1 MLFLLM
7 PRSRNSSLQG
17 SSDDLKN
24 YNRETTNAILTFSDN
39 DKYRCTVLSQTTSR
53 PCITIT
59 RQTAKRLITLMHDE
73 DIPDP
78 AQPNTQ
84 GPDGQPVNAVYIRL
98 SILNGSASS
107 LQSESAQPLDPKLLQ
122 YLRLINTKR
131 EPLSTLQRA
140 SGQQHSE
147 YTTGRTTT
155 ECQGSQINETVDLG
169 QKKPRLKF
177 AHQFGL
183 ATDDTSP
190 TNGPLNLTTDGNQKA
205 KVTFTMSATGTQG
218 KDGTSRCS
226 NGDNTCSICLDDMV
240 RKQKEA
246 KLIFRRA
253 SQPSC
258 LVGRESEQQTIRQ
271 FLTNHV
277 VGNQPNSL
285 YISGQPGTG
294 KTASLLSICL
304 QMRGAFKGAK
314 QPIKLLVIN
323 CMTVENPQSFY
334 ARLATEIVGE
344 PVTIKDALKVL
355 EALFL
360 NPKRK
365 TLYLVVLDEID
376 SLLTRNQDILYKL
389 FEWPTL
395 PGSRLTLI
403 GIANAL
409 NLTDRF
415 LPRLKAK
422 DCMPQL
428 LNFNPYQVTD
438 ISAIIKGRLVEVNG
452 NSMPAPQRR
461 KPGPK
466 SKTKPDPADS
476 GCEAGGNSPD
486 RTSLKELSLIDTQPL
501 LIEVPAIELCARKVA
516 AATGDLRKALDICR
530 QAIELAELEYLKQ
543 APPSNPTAILDSPVT
558 MLHMLKVLQSA
569 FGTPTITKI
578 KSLSFQQKLLLCTA
592 ALYTARRKSALTLGK
607 LHEEYMSQCKLTD
620 VVGAVSRLEFFDL
633 ATTLDSFGLISIAAS
648 RNELSRR
655 VSLAVQIAE
664 LTHAVADVP
673 ILQSLLQDQLPA

>member
-1 MLFLLM
+1 
-7 PRSRNSSLQG
+7 
-17 SSDDLKN
+17 
-24 YNRETTNAILTFSDN
+24 
-39 DKYRCTVLSQTTSR
+39 
-53 PCITIT
+53 
-59 RQTAKRLITLMHDE
+59 
-73 DIPDP
+73 
-78 AQPNTQ
+78 
-84 GPDGQPVNAVYIRL
+84 
-98 SILNGSASS
+98 
-107 LQSESAQPLDPKLLQ
+107 
-122 YLRLINTKR
+122 
-131 EPLSTLQRA
+131 
-140 SGQQHSE
+140 
-147 YTTGRTTT
+147 
-155 ECQGSQINETVDLG
+155 
-169 QKKPRLKF
+169 
-177 AHQFGL
+177 
-183 ATDDTSP
+183 
-190 TNGPLNLTTDGNQKA
+190 
-205 KVTFTMSATGTQG
+205 
-218 KDGTSRCS
+218 
-226 NGDNTCSICLDDMV
+226 
-240 RKQKEA
+240 
-246 KLIFRRA
+246 
-253 SQPSC
+253 
-258 LVGRESEQQTIRQ
+258 Q

-438 ISAIIKGRLVEVNG
+438 ISAIIKGRL
-452 NSMPAPQRR
+452 A
-461 KPGPK
+461 
-466 SKTKPDPADS
+466 
-476 GCEAGGNSPD
+476 
-486 RTSLKELSLIDTQPL
+486 ELSLIDTQPL

-607 LHEEYMSQCKLTD
+607 
-620 VVGAVSRLEFFDL
+620 
-633 ATTLDSFGLISIAAS
+633 
-648 RNELSRR
+648 
-655 VSLAVQIAE
+655 
-664 LTHAVADVP
+664 
-673 ILQSLLQDQLPA
+673 